1 MNGENL
7 AFISH
12 TRRYLEQK
20 AIVCYG
26 ATKGTAQKDDINR
39 INGNTL
45 GVTQEFAPTVEF
57 DLVRAPG
64 GYVDLKILGAVGT
77 YGATTRTGRPIV
89 GNYIPYLGQ
98 KDANPHSTHFGRVN
112 LSNVTS
118 NFVFTFSFTGCN
130 FVVTRENG
138 DVYVYHEPT
147 ADCWTASVAQRYP
160 GATIIHQ
167 KVGPAYD
174 DTHVG
179 GFGCLARDKAVANR
193 WHIYAQSP
201 NGIRMA
207 ANRLTSATVDV

>member
-12 TRRYLEQK
+12 TRRYLEHK

-39 INGNTL
+39 INGNTF
-45 GVTQEFAPTVEF
+45 GSDAGICA
-57 DLVRAPG
+57 DRRVRPG
-64 GYVDLKILGAVGT
+64 KGAWRIRGPED
-77 YGATTRTGRPIV
+77 TGRCRHLWRNNANWPANRRQLHSV
-89 GNYIPYLGQ
+89 SRPEGRQSAQHPLRPGQ
-98 KDANPHSTHFGRVN
+98 SEQRHLQLRVHVQLHRLQLRGDAGEWRR
-112 LSNVTS
+112 L
-118 NFVFTFSFTGCN
+118 C
-130 FVVTRENG
+130 
-138 DVYVYHEPT
+138 YHQTT

-201 NGIRMA
+201 NGIKIGR
-207 ANRLTSATVDV
+207 TG

>member
-1 MNGENL
+1 M
-7 AFISH
+7 
-12 TRRYLEQK
+12 
-20 AIVCYG
+20 
-26 ATKGTAQKDDINR
+26 
-39 INGNTL
+39 
-45 GVTQEFAPTVEF
+45 
-57 DLVRAPG
+57 
-64 GYVDLKILGAVGT
+64 DLKILGAVGT

-130 FVVTRENG
+130 FVVTQENG

-167 KVGPAYD
+167 KVGPTYD

-179 GFGCLARDKAVANR
+179 GFDCLARR
-193 WHIYAQSP
+193 TRRSP
-201 NGIRMA
+201 TAGTFMPSRPTA
-207 ANRLTSATVDV
+207 SKWPPTGLTSATVDV